1 MRALPVL
8 KVRAAS
14 RRSAAEDQV
23 LVMKRCV
30 TSGCMDR
37 PGVYRMLSRDGE
49 VLYVGKSKRVRSRLL
64 SYFRCAFPADKG
76 ARLLREAHQIE
87 WEYVPSEFAAL
98 LRELRLIKT
107 LRPRFNVALKR
118 DARHFAFIKVTA
130 GPASKLLVVRGASD
144 DTAAVYYGPFFGAQQ
159 LEEAVRELSDVLG
172 LRDCALTTHMHFADQ
187 QELFQLYPRTPGC
200 IRHEIHKCL
209 GPCVGGCSV
218 TQYTERV
225 ALAKAFLDGSND
237 GPIAILRAR
246 MVESSEHLEFERAG
260 ILRDKVQRLE
270 SLRTQFL
277 RFRFAVESL
286 SFIYAVPGHDGDDR
300 VYFIRRGRV
309 RAEQPAPRSA
319 HARAEVNALAE
330 EIFGSGERSGAQV
343 PTHEIDELLLTTS
356 WFRRFPDEL
365 GRTSEFSPRGAPPKT
380 RI

>member
-1 MRALPVL
+1 MPRRAR
-8 KVRAAS
+8 RAA
-14 RRSAAEDQV
+14 AGADQ
-23 LVMKRCV
+23 LGTMKRCV
-30 TSGCMDR
+30 TDDCTDR
-37 PGVYRMLSRDGE
+37 PGVYRMIARDGE

-64 SYFRCAFPADKG
+64 SYFRCVFPADKG
-76 ARLLREAHQIE
+76 ARILREAHQIE

-172 LRDCALTTHMHFADQ
+172 LRDCALTTRMHFADQ
-187 QELFQLYPRTPGC
+187 QELFHLYPRTPGC
-200 IRHEIHKCL
+200 IRHEIHRCL

-218 TQYTERV
+218 AEYSERV
-225 ALAKAFLDGSND
+225 ALARAFLDGTNN
-237 GPIAILRAR
+237 GPIEMLRAR
-246 MVESSEHLEFERAG
+246 MLESSERLEFERAG
-260 ILRDKVQRLE
+260 TLRAKVQRLE

-286 SFIYAVPGHDGDDR
+286 SFLYAVPGHDGDDR

-309 RAEQPAPRSA
+309 RAEHAAPRSA
-319 HARAEVNALAE
+319 EARAELGAIAE
-330 EIFGSGERSGAQV
+330 QIFGSVDTCGAQV

-356 WFRRFPDEL
+356 WFRRFPLEL
-365 GRTSEFSPRGAPPKT
+365 GRTSEPLVRKAPELH
-380 RI
+380 